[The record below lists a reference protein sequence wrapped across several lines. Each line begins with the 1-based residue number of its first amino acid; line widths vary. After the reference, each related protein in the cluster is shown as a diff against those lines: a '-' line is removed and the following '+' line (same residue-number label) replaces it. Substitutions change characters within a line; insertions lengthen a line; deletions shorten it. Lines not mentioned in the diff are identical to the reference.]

1 LAERGAMPGTYVRWL
16 LKTAPV
22 AVSAVASEAIWRR
35 RWAGSS
41 LGLNGS
47 SRLFF
52 LDTSSGPAGFRFRFF
67 TSGAAAGPRWIL
79 KKSTILVWTSGNSAN
94 RTPPNSAHGH
104 RSFRGREGESVGRTG
119 YSRLGAG
126 EDLEEGGGRERQA
139 SQNQSPAGTRG
150 RTGRRQKV
158 W

>member
-1 LAERGAMPGTYVRWL
+1 LAERGAMRGTYVSWL

-47 SRLFF
+47 SLLFF
-52 LDTSSGPAGFRFRFF
+52 LDTSSAPAGFRLRFF
-67 TSGAAAGPRWIL
+67 TTGAAGPRWIL

-94 RTPPNSAHGH
+94 R
-104 RSFRGREGESVGRTG
+104 
-119 YSRLGAG
+119 
-126 EDLEEGGGRERQA
+126 
-139 SQNQSPAGTRG
+139 SPEFSTRG
-150 RTGRRQKV
+150 V
-158 W
+158 AA